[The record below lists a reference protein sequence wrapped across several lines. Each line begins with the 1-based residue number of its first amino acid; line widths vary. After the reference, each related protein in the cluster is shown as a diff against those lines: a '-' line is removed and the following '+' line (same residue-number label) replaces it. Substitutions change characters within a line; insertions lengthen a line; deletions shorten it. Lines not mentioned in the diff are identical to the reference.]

1 MFAILFCETLDCF
14 NASRDFKKSFKRT
27 KLPTSVQHK
36 QLVGKLHFIKNVR
49 HKKLKKTKKLLSRQQ
64 QEKKTWENA
73 T

>member
-1 MFAILFCETLDCF
+1 MFAILFCETVDCF

-49 HKKLKKTKKLLSRQQ
+49 HKKIEK
-64 QEKKTWENA
+64 EKKNCFQDNNKKKNLENA